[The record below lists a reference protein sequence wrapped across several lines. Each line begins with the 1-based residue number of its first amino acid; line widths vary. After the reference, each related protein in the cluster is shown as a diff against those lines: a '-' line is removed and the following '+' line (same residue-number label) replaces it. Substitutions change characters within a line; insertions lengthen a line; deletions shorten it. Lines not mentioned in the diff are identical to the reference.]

1 LTIAGSDSGG
11 AAGIAADLGT
21 FQAHGVYGTLAV
33 TALTAQD
40 TKGVHG
46 VHACPAGFVR
56 EQIMAVLGDLPVRA
70 TKTGMLANVEIVEVV
85 TGLAAGGLLP
95 SLVVDPV
102 MVASSGDPLLAGD
115 GVGAYRRLI
124 AHAFVVTPNLPEAS
138 LLVDGEIG
146 DLGSMSE
153 AARALGELGPAVVV
167 VKGGHLL
174 LHGGPADEAVD
185 VVYDG
190 NAITVLRAPAVASN
204 NVHGS
209 GCTLS
214 AAIAALLARG
224 AGAIEAVSGAK
235 DFVSRAIAGSAAWQ
249 LGQGHGPL
257 DRLSTRPVGPPT
269 DAADE
274 PGAS

>member
-1 LTIAGSDSGG
+1 MTTGQPPVALTIAGSDSGG

-46 VHACPAGFVR
+46 VWACGAGLVR
-56 EQIMAVLGDLPVRA
+56 EQIQVVLGDLPVGA
-70 TKTGMLANVEIVEVV
+70 TKTGMLATVEIVDMI
-85 TGLAAGGLLP
+85 TDLAAEGSLP

-124 AHAFVVTPNLPEAS
+124 AHARIVTPNLPEAS
-138 LLVDGEIG
+138 LLVGADIEDIG
-146 DLGSMSE
+146 TMSE
-153 AARALGELGPAVVV
+153 AARAIGDLGAAVVV

-174 LHGGPADEAVD
+174 LHGADPGGEAID

-190 NAITVLRAPAVASN
+190 SAVTVLRAPAVESS

-224 AGAIEAVSGAK
+224 LEPIEAIAAAK
-235 DFVSRAIAGSAAWQ
+235 DFVGRAIAGSASWQ

-257 DRLSTRPVGPPT
+257 DRIFSRPT
-269 DAADE
+269 LD
-274 PGAS
+274 